1 MCRVLISGKKE
12 DKKVDDFRN
21 ELIKELRCLLGN
33 SYQVWPH
40 DGLKNNEIVLHGIC
54 IHSANETISPVINL
68 EEYILLFAAGKMTLK
83 EIAFDLLLKYCK
95 DEMPRNAAEHVKDF
109 RMMKDRIRI
118 KVINYSANAQRL
130 ERIPHRR
137 FLDLVIAYY
146 LDMEIRINSRN
157 ASMEITN
164 ELMGIWNV
172 SEGDL
177 YRIGIEN
184 MSVKDSFYADE
195 IIGKIKEML
204 RVKPGREI
212 EQILK
217 NFVENAG
224 PKAEVYVVSNKKRL
238 FGACCLVNR
247 PFLQKLAVRTES
259 NLLIYPIN
267 ITEVLV
273 CPIEKGNQNYVYI
286 RNMQEINNQAE
297 YREDCLSNS
306 IYLYDRTAQEV
317 SVYAKGAP
325 L

>member
-1 MCRVLISGKKE
+1 M
-12 DKKVDDFRN
+12 DDFRN
-21 ELIKELRCLLGN
+21 GVIKELRRLLGN
-33 SYQVWPH
+33 RYQVLPH
-40 DGLKNNEIVLHGIC
+40 DGLKNNEIALHGIC
-54 IHSANETISPVINL
+54 IHGANETISPVIRL
-68 EEYILLFAAGKMTLK
+68 EEYILPFAAGKMTLK

-95 DEMPRNAAEHVKDF
+95 DEMPKNAAEHVKDF

-146 LDMEIRINSRN
+146 VDMEIRINSRN

-195 IIGKIKEML
+195 IIGKIKELL
-204 RVKPGREI
+204 RVKPDREI
-212 EQILK
+212 EQKLK
-217 NFVENAG
+217 SFQENAG
-224 PKAEVYVVSNKKRL
+224 PKAEVYVVSNKKHL

-259 NLLIYPIN
+259 NLLIYPLN
-267 ITEVLV
+267 VTEVLV
-273 CPIEKGNQNYVYI
+273 CPIEKGNKNCMYI
-286 RNMQEINNQAE
+286 RNMQEINNQDE

-306 IYLYDRTAQEV
+306 IYLYDRVKQDVFIYEE
-317 SVYAKGAP
+317 GEP